1 MSDVIRHVPFEGSP
15 ERQHFEFLRHGE
27 FRLQNCTD
35 CEQAIFYPRNLCPR
49 CGSIAL
55 EWRKSNG
62 CGEVYAVTVVRQ
74 AAAAGGDYN
83 VALID
88 LEDGVRLMSRVVGTA
103 NDDIRIGLKVTA
115 DILPAEEGDPLLVFR
130 AQEIEN
136 D

>member
-1 MSDVIRHVPFEGSP
+1 MSNVIRHIPFEGSP
-15 ERQHFEFLRHGE
+15 ERQHFEFLRLGE

-35 CEQAIFYPRNLCPR
+35 CGRAIFYPRSLCPH
-49 CGSIAL
+49 CGSTAL

-62 CGEVYAVTVVRQ
+62 RGEVYSVTVVRQ
-74 AAAAGGDYN
+74 AETAGGDYN

-103 NDDIRIGLKVTA
+103 NDDIHIGLKVTA
-115 DILPAEEGDPLLVFR
+115 DILPVEDGDPLLVFR
-130 AQEIEN
+130 AQEIGN